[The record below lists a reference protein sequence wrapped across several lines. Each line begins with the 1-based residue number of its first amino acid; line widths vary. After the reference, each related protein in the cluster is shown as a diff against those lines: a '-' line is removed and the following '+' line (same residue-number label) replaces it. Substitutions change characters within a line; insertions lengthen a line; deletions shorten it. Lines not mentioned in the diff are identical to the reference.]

1 MKKSWIFAGLGVVA
15 VVAVGVFVLTTKN
28 TNDTK
33 RGDDSA
39 TGNAETEKQTKVDY
53 SVNFV
58 PSSAAGG
65 EKEWLAGY
73 AEENLR
79 GQSRNIVKIC

>member
-1 MKKSWIFAGLGVVA
+1 MKKSWMVAGLVM
-15 VVAVGVFVLTTKN
+15 VVAVGVFILTTKN

-33 RGDDSA
+33 SEIDST

-53 SVNFV
+53 SVNFL

-79 GQSRNIVKIC
+79 GQSRNLVKIY